1 MGKKLNN
8 SFVGIA
14 ALTAMWSANSPY
26 LTKQR
31 QIYGSAIYIP
41 KRHKK
46 KKRVNH
52 R

>member
-1 MGKKLNN
+1 MSKKLSN
-8 SFVGIA
+8 SFIGIA

-26 LTKQR
+26 LAKQR

-46 KKRVNH
+46 KNWRKK
-52 R
+52 